1 MTENITIQIDGKDN
15 ASGVVK
21 KVGLSITDL
30 NSAVMIAERVF
41 SAVQGVMRQ
50 TVDVAQAYDQQVRD
64 MMLSTGGTADE
75 TSRLIQVVDDAG
87 VSYGTLKTALK
98 MASKDG
104 IEPNIESL
112 ARLSDEYMK
121 LAPGVQRNQFLMDKF
136 GRGGLEMARA
146 MELGGSALRSMSAE
160 MEGGLVL
167 TQDNIDA
174 SEEYRKNVD
183 QLNDS
188 WMAFKVNVGNVVI
201 PVINKTIQAQ
211 EDFADAY
218 DKVAAANEGATHR
231 TLVYL
236 ANIELE
242 KQRHIAAADAVAEH
256 GDKLD
261 GFVKSQD
268 AAVESL
274 EDYNER
280 MKEVT
285 STNKEMLS
293 LLGSMQSAEESYQT
307 TSQKLTEERAKIE
320 KERADAVAAGWWE
333 GSEKIREYDEA
344 LAENSK
350 AVQENEKEHEAANR
364 KIVLGYLERKLT
376 ADGILDDAETNFLL
390 EKGVEWGIYS
400 DTIIDEMQAAIDEAN
415 RLTESLITEKTFTLN
430 VQTSG
435 AYTTTT
441 NDKRAK
447 RGDRA
452 MGGPVMGGEMYMVGE
467 RGPEMFVPNQSG
479 TIVPNNQLGS
489 GEIVA
494 AIERNRID
502 EARLG
507 RIIESAMLR
516 VSK

>member
-1 MTENITIQIDGKDN
+1 MRVLLMKEKEETI
-15 ASGVVK
+15 A
-21 KVGLSITDL
+21 
-30 NSAVMIAERVF
+30 A
-41 SAVQGVMRQ
+41 
-50 TVDVAQAYDQQVRD
+50 RD
-64 MMLSTGGTADE
+64 ALESLKDE
-75 TSRLIQVVDDAG
+75 T
-87 VSYGTLKTALK
+87 Y
-98 MASKDG
+98 
-104 IEPNIESL
+104 
-112 ARLSDEYMK
+112 EY
-121 LAPGVQRNQFLMDKF
+121 
-136 GRGGLEMARA
+136 
-146 MELGGSALRSMSAE
+146 
-160 MEGGLVL
+160 
-167 TQDNIDA
+167 
-174 SEEYRKNVD
+174 
-183 QLNDS
+183 
-188 WMAFKVNVGNVVI
+188 
-201 PVINKTIQAQ
+201 
-211 EDFADAY
+211 ADAN
-218 DKVAAANEGATHR
+218 DT
-231 TLVYL
+231 
-236 ANIELE
+236 
-242 KQRHIAAADAVAEH
+242 
-256 GDKLD
+256 
-261 GFVKSQD
+261 
-268 AAVESL
+268 AVESL
-274 EDYNER
+274 EDYEAR

-435 AYTTTT
+435 GNTT
-441 NDKRAK
+441 NTQHVRTGSGRAS
-447 RGDRA
+447 
-452 MGGPVMGGEMYMVGE
+452 GGPVMGGEMYMVGE

>member
-1 MTENITIQIDGKDN
+1 MTEIVTVQIDGKDN
-15 ASGVVK
+15 ASGAIK

-41 SAVQGVMRQ
+41 STVQGVMRQ

-75 TSRLIQVVDDAG
+75 TSRLIQVVDDMG

-112 ARLSDEYMK
+112 AKLSDEYLK

-146 MELGGSALRSMSAE
+146 MEQGGDALRKMSAE

-167 TQDNIDA
+167 TQENIDA

-183 QLNDS
+183 ELNDS
-188 WMAFKVNVGNVVI
+188 IQSVKVSIGNGLI
-201 PVINKTIQAQ
+201 PVINQS
-211 EDFADAY
+211 F
-218 DKVAAANEGATHR
+218 AANKRWNESMKESAEATGTAYTR
-231 TLVYL
+231 TNMYVTIAQLQKE
-236 ANIELE
+236 NT
-242 KQRHIAAADAVAEH
+242 IAARDALESLKDETYEYTDAN
-256 GDKLD
+256 D
-261 GFVKSQD
+261 G
-268 AAVESL
+268 AVESL

-285 STNKEMLS
+285 ATNKEMLS